1 VLEAVY
7 TRDSPLM
14 SALRRYDATMA
25 AAARGDVNE
34 RDMAEALEAM
44 DALQGWDTESK
55 VAA

>member
-1 VLEAVY
+1 MY